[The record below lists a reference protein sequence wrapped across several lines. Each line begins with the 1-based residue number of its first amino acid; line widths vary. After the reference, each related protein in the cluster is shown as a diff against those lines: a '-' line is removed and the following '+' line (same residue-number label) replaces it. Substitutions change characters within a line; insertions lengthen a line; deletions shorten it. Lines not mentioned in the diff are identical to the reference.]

1 MALRKIREAVSSLLY
16 GSSWVASPMK
26 SLWRG
31 EERPEVDRSD
41 YEKLYK
47 ENPFAQFAVDMAVSD
62 SVGLGFFTT
71 VKKDYRAKE
80 IVDKFCEDVNL
91 DELLSWVT
99 RDMLITGDGFLERI
113 YDKPDVRR
121 KVKIE
126 DQEAEVIC
134 PAEGS
139 KFVGLKWLP
148 PTTMLINRTAT
159 GRVRWYTQKVDYQ
172 SIHFSPDKIIDFK
185 WNPVGLTP
193 YGTSILS
200 SVYNLLKDLDKIREN
215 FVTITRRYAKPNII
229 WMSKGL
235 SRAQMEE
242 LKREVEASAEV
253 GQDLYINTDLVEP
266 KVIEIDARGR
276 FENYYSQLV
285 NAAVTGLQTPT
296 LISLQQAT
304 LASSRAMLE
313 FYAKKIERIRRI
325 VKRKVE
331 REIFRPIIKQA
342 GLSEVPRLRWRS
354 IPSKID
360 DRITLVFK
368 LVQSGILDVWGAA
381 QLLSKWGIELPEKRG
396 EEVG

>member
-1 MALRKIREAVSSLLY
+1 
-16 GSSWVASPMK
+16 
-26 SLWRG
+26 
-31 EERPEVDRSD
+31 
-41 YEKLYK
+41 
-47 ENPFAQFAVDMAVSD
+47 
-62 SVGLGFFTT
+62 
-71 VKKDYRAKE
+71 
-80 IVDKFCEDVNL
+80 
-91 DELLSWVT
+91 
-99 RDMLITGDGFLERI
+99 
-113 YDKPDVRR
+113 
-121 KVKIE
+121 
-126 DQEAEVIC
+126 
-134 PAEGS
+134 
-139 KFVGLKWLP
+139 
-148 PTTMLINRTAT
+148 MLINRTAT